1 MTAPIRDFELERYLL
16 GELPP
21 ADAERV
27 RRAAS
32 EDPAVAARLTAL
44 EASNAAILAAH
55 PPAEV
60 ARLVEG
66 RRRIEAAARATGR
79 PRRGTLLLLAP
90 ALAAAAAVVLVVT
103 RHEQPLE
110 DGRPP
115 VVAQAPGVKG
125 DASLFVHRHM
135 GAVTEEL
142 QNGALARQGDI
153 LQLGY
158 NPAGKPYGVIVSIDG
173 AGSVTLH
180 FPEDSAGSTALGKG
194 KTVLPHAYE
203 LDAAPAFER
212 FVFLSSEHPIAVP
225 AVLARARTLAARPD
239 RAEKAPFA
247 LGLAE
252 TSFVVRKQ
260 P

>member
-16 GELPP
+16 GELPA

-32 EDPAVAARLTAL
+32 EDPSVAARLEAL
-44 EASNAAILAAH
+44 EASNADILAAH

-66 RRRIEAAARATGR
+66 RRRIEAAARATRR

-90 ALAAAAAVVLVVT
+90 AVAAAALVVLVT
-103 RHEQPLE
+103 RHEAPPE

-115 VVAQAPGVKG
+115 LVAQIPGVKG
-125 DASLFVHRHM
+125 DASLFVHRQM

-142 QNGALARQGDI
+142 QNGAVAQPGDV
-153 LQLGY
+153 LQVGY
-158 NPAGKPYGVIVSIDG
+158 NPAGQPYGVIVSIDG

-180 FPEDSAGSTALGKG
+180 FPEDPAGSTALGKG

-212 FVFLSSEHPIAVP
+212 FVLLSSDHPIAVST
-225 AVLARARTLAARPD
+225 VLARARTLAAKPD

-252 TSFVVRKQ
+252 TSFVLRKQ